1 MIRLR
6 SLRPLRALAA
16 ALILAGCAAGV
27 TPPEAD
33 RLDAGPAVL
42 GPMKRFPGGTVSPP
56 ARANADMARDFLDLS
71 FRLETGRD
79 LPVLTR
85 FEGPITLRVVGPIP
99 PSAEADMTA
108 LLARLN
114 REAGLDI
121 ARTNSPDASITVEFL
136 SGSRLHGYV
145 PRAACFV
152 APRVRS
158 WSEYRAT
165 SRATLDWATLT
176 TRHHAA
182 IFIPD
187 DTAPQEIRDCLHEE
201 LAQALGPLNDL
212 YRLPDSVFNDDNIHN
227 VLTGFDMLMLRV
239 TYAPELRSGMSRDE
253 VAARLP
259 ALLNRLNPAGAMRPA
274 SYPGPTPDSFVRA
287 IEDALGPGSSRAGRR
302 VAARSAVAI
311 AERQG
316 WRDGRAGFAW
326 LVLGRL
332 SLSDDPVTAAD
343 ALLRAG
349 TIYHSDPLLSPHSA
363 HADMQLAALALSQGD
378 ADVAIRLVNAAAPRA
393 SDAGNAALL
402 ATLLAIKAEALD
414 LENRAS
420 EAREVRLDSLGW
432 ARYGFGPETEV
443 RRQIDEIALLSPLNR
458 PRPR

>member
-1 MIRLR
+1 MIRL
-6 SLRPLRALAA
+6 PLLALAA
-16 ALILAGCAAGV
+16 ALFVLGGCSGAIAPPSAYGPAGSAPLAAG
-27 TPPEAD
+27 
-33 RLDAGPAVL
+33 
-42 GPMKRFPGGTVSPP
+42 MKRFAGGPARPP
-56 ARANADMARDFLDLS
+56 ARANADMARDFLDLA

-85 FEGPITLRVVGPIP
+85 YEGPITLRVTGPVP
-99 PSAEADMTA
+99 PSAQADLAA
-108 LLARLN
+108 LLARLRN
-114 REAGLDI
+114 EAGIDI
-121 ARTNSPDASITVEFL
+121 SRTRSPDASVTIEFL
-136 SGSRLHGYV
+136 SGTRLHGFV

-158 WSEYRAT
+158 WAEYRAAG
-165 SRATLDWATLT
+165 RATLDWATLT
-176 TRHHAA
+176 ERDHAA

-227 VLTGFDMLMLRV
+227 VLTGFDMLMLRA
-239 TYAPELRSGMSRDE
+239 TYAPELHSGMSRDE

-259 ALLNRLNPAGAMRPA
+259 ALLGRLNPAGAARPA
-274 SYPGPTPDSFVRA
+274 TFPGPTPEAFARA
-287 IEDALGPGSSRAGRR
+287 IEGALGPGATRSGRR
-302 VAARSAVAI
+302 AAARTAVGI
-311 AERQG
+311 AEREG
-316 WRDGRAGFAW
+316 WRDARAGFAW

-332 SLSDDPVTAAD
+332 SLSEDPAAAAD

-349 TIYHSDPLLSPHSA
+349 TIYHSDPLLAAHSA
-363 HADMQLAALALSQGD
+363 HADMQLAALMLSQGD
-378 ADVAIRLVNAAAPRA
+378 AEIAIRLVNAAAPHA
-393 SDAGNAALL
+393 AEAENAALL

-414 LENRAS
+414 LEDRAS

-432 ARYGFGPETEV
+432 ARYGFGAENDV
-443 RRQIDEIALLSPLNR
+443 RRQLDEIALLSPLNR